1 MSICGIRIIPRNLW
15 RSEMTAHYWMFPS
28 REGSRDLKSM
38 QPLYK
43 RDPGQLLHCKS
54 LFKFIASRAAGFG
67 RGIGIHLPFRCR
79 PIECT
84 GMAHEVYCSWRGKRF
99 SVV

>member
-54 LFKFIASRAAGFG
+54 LFKFIASRAAGFWARYWDTFTVSMSSDRMHRHG
-67 RGIGIHLPFRCR
+67 
-79 PIECT
+79 T
-84 GMAHEVYCSWRGKRF
+84 
-99 SVV
+99 